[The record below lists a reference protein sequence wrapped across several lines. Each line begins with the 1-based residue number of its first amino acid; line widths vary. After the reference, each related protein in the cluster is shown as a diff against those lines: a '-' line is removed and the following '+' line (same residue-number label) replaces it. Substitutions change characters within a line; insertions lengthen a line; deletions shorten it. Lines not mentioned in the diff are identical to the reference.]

1 LNNLPIVYSH
11 LTFFSTIPDYYI
23 FIFVLKNF
31 LKFQNIKIIQINPKN
46 HFIMKRKNYLFSFAW
61 LRNISL
67 LISALIVSLA
77 VNAQDITTGLIMH
90 YSFDNVT
97 DTTVVPDL
105 SGNNLNGAVNGT
117 ARLVEGYSGKG
128 MIMTPKTDFIKLP
141 ADINVNLKSFTFA
154 TWVKFSALKKNNRFF
169 DLGSGIDATNNYL
182 VFMPSAD
189 NDNANMRLRYRPV
202 SGTAMNVDG
211 TTKCPV
217 GTWAHV
223 ALTLNWDDA
232 TSLATVKIYLN
243 GAVVGSNTSYIAN
256 PSMVGAT
263 TDNYIGVSR
272 WNQDTN
278 GFNGIIDDVR
288 FYNRA
293 LTATDILSM
302 TGLAELNKQYDALTL
317 GDISAGIDKN
327 LTLPLTLGTQGVTV
341 KWTSSKPAVIDSVG
355 NVTRPAKYDTNV
367 KLTAK
372 LTLLVNGKEN
382 SMEKVF
388 NVKVLGIAGT
398 PEHVAQWKFGNDEIS
413 VSNDTVY
420 VNDITESTFK
430 GKLLNQASVRTIG
443 NTTQFNVLDLGS
455 NNGYFDM
462 GKSIGEAIYALNDHT
477 IMGFYRV
484 DETYTN
490 LAAGGNYYWNFSNSD
505 KVGTD
510 VNGFMYGRLN
520 AHAAGLSAYGSP
532 STATNPNV
540 PATQG
545 SWHHFAYTLK
555 GTTGTVYV
563 DGVKLTENTA
573 MLIPSATLPK
583 DGFSGTLYNWLGR
596 SGWAAD
602 AYLKQT
608 LLYDF
613 NIYSV
618 ALTADNL
625 NLDMEIPATLD
636 LLNNAYTENPDFKS
650 PALQTEYDNLT
661 LGDLSNVTS
670 KITLP
675 VQGTLDPSIKIDWK
689 SSCDSVISKTGDVKL
704 PDYFS
709 YQVTLT
715 ATLKSGIQMLK
726 KTFTATVPFKP
737 GTQFTGDL
745 IAKFDFS
752 KVEGRNVSDVAEK
765 QFKGTVMNDAR
776 IRTIGSTGTGYF
788 NTLDLGDSIGY
799 FDMGTEIGKT
809 LYHLNDYTMSA
820 FFRIDTAYH
829 ALNTNGNF
837 LWTFSNTSDAMA
849 VQTGYI
855 IGSLKNLSQSITP
868 GYYTAASGNQAVAFN
883 QLAMQGN
890 WHHLCYTQGGTV
902 GTIYVDGMPVVF
914 GDITALP
921 SAALSKEGKL
931 GTIFNWLG
939 RSNYVSDVYLRNTL
953 VYDFRLYKRA
963 LTDIE
968 ILATE
973 LNVGESIEKLEA
985 AYAANPDVIQG
996 VKPVIES
1003 PYKIVAQNG
1012 LIQIKG
1018 LSGTENVT
1026 LFDITGRKINNI
1038 SKSEFKVNS
1047 GVYVIRIN
1055 NYASKI
1061 MVK

>member
-1 LNNLPIVYSH
+1 
-11 LTFFSTIPDYYI
+11 
-23 FIFVLKNF
+23 
-31 LKFQNIKIIQINPKN
+31 
-46 HFIMKRKNYLFSFAW
+46 MKRKNYLFSVIRF
-61 LRNISL
+61 RNFSL
-67 LISALIVSLA
+67 LMAGLILSFA
-77 VNAQDITTGLIMH
+77 IKAQDITTGLIMH

-97 DTTVVPDL
+97 DTNVPDL
-105 SGNNLNGAVNGT
+105 SGLNNNGIINGAATV
-117 ARLVEGYSGKG
+117 AEGYSGNGLNMLLKA
-128 MIMTPKTDFIKLP
+128 DFLKLP
-141 ADINVNLKSFTFA
+141 ADFTTSLTSFTYSA
-154 TWVKFSALKKNNRFF
+154 WVKFSALKNATRFF
-169 DLGSGIDATNNYL
+169 DLGSGIDASNNFL
-182 VFMPSAD
+182 AFIPSASGD
-189 NDNANMRLRYRPV
+189 NTNMRLRYRPV
-202 SGTAMNVDG
+202 TGTAVNVDA
-211 TTKCPV
+211 TTKCPLNA
-217 GTWAHV
+217 WAHV
-223 ALTLNWDDA
+223 AVTLSWDDA
-232 TSLATVKIYLN
+232 SQTATVKIYLN
-243 GAVVGSNTSYIAN
+243 GAVVGSSTTFPYN
-256 PSMVGAT
+256 PTMLGTTT
-263 TDNYIGVSR
+263 TDNYVGVSR

-278 GFNGIIDDVR
+278 GFNGTIDDIR

-293 LTATDILSM
+293 LTAADVLAM

-317 GDISAGIDKN
+317 GDISAGVDKN
-327 LTLPLTLGTQGVTV
+327 LSLPLTLGTQGVTV
-341 KWTSSKPAVIDSVG
+341 KWSSSKPAIIDSVG

-372 LTLLVNGKEN
+372 LSLTVNGKEN

-398 PEHVAQWKFGNDEIS
+398 PEHVAQWKFGMDDIS

-420 VNDITESTFK
+420 VSDITESTFK
-430 GKLLNQASVRTIG
+430 GHLVNQSSIRTIG

-462 GKSIGEAIYALNDHT
+462 GKAIGEAIYALNDHT

-520 AHAAGLSAYGSP
+520 AHAAGLSAFGSP

-545 SWHHFAYTLK
+545 AWHHFAYTLK

-625 NLDMEIPATLD
+625 NLDMEIPGTLD
-636 LLNNAYTENPDFKS
+636 LLNNAYTENPDYKS
-650 PALQTEYDNLT
+650 PALQTEYDNLS
-661 LGDLSNVTS
+661 LGELSNVTTNL
-670 KITLP
+670 TLP
-675 VQGTLDPSIKIDWK
+675 TKGTLDPTVKITWK
-689 SSCDSVISKTGDVKL
+689 SSCDSVISSTGVVNR
-704 PDYFS
+704 PDYFD
-709 YQVTLT
+709 YHVTLT
-715 ATLKSGIQMLK
+715 ATLQSGIQMLK
-726 KTFTATVPFKP
+726 KTFSATVPVKA
-737 GTQFTGDL
+737 GTQFTADL
-745 IAKFDFS
+745 IAKFDFT
-752 KVEGRNVSDVAEK
+752 KVEGRKVTDVAEK
-765 QFKGTVMNDAR
+765 QFSGTLMNDAR
-776 IRTIGSTGTGYF
+776 IRTIGSTQTGYF

-799 FDMGTEIGKT
+799 FDMGTQIGKT

-829 ALNTNGNF
+829 ELNSNGNF
-837 LWTFSNTSDAMA
+837 LWTFSNTDNAMST
-849 VQTGYI
+849 QTGYI

-921 SAALSKEGKL
+921 AATLTKEGKL

-968 ILATE
+968 VLATE

-985 AYAANPDVIQG
+985 AYAANPEVIQG
-996 VKPVIES
+996 VKTTTES
-1003 PYKIVAQNG
+1003 PYKISIQNG
-1012 LIQIKG
+1012 LINING
-1018 LSGTENVT
+1018 LTGTENVT
-1026 LFDITGRKINNI
+1026 LFDIAGRKLNSI
-1038 SKSEFKVNS
+1038 SKSEFKAGS

-1055 NYASKI
+1055 NHVSKI
-1061 MVK
+1061 LVK